1 MPVSDPISDL
11 LALSVFIVVI
21 TGAAVLAGRYMA
33 TVFGGNIRFPIL
45 VRIENSLYRFLGT
58 TPEKEET
65 WRGYARDLLLF
76 NAIGFCILFFI
87 LLIQGFLPAN
97 PQHFPGF
104 SVSHALNIAVSFVT
118 NTNWQVYSGEAAASY
133 LTQVAGLTVQN
144 FLSAATGLCI
154 AIALMR
160 GLTRELTGTIGNFW
174 VDMSRA
180 VLYVLL
186 PLAVI
191 ASVVLLSQG
200 VIQNFDPSLT
210 VAGYGGTDPQ
220 TIAMGPVSSQEGI
233 KLLGSNGGGFF
244 NANSAH
250 PFENPTPFSNIFEVF
265 LILLIPAALPFTF
278 GRLSGNM
285 RQGWAIY
292 AAMLILFVAAFGVLY
307 AAELGGNPVLTSLDV
322 PGISMEGKEVRFGLA
337 GTVLFSTS
345 TTAVGCGAV
354 NAMLDSFTPIG
365 GLVPMFLILVG
376 EVVYGGIGS
385 GFATMIAFIVIA
397 VFIAGLM
404 IGRTPEYLS
413 KKIGIFEMK
422 MALIVILV
430 PGILVLVFTGIA
442 LVTMGGTAG
451 IFNLGPHGLSEIVY
465 AFASMANNN
474 GSAFAGL
481 DAAAPFYTLSGVIIM
496 AIGRFIPAV
505 AILAL
510 AGSAAEKKAVPSGP
524 GTLPTTTISFVLWL
538 IAVILVVGA
547 LTFFPLFAMGPLA
560 EQLAL
565 SGGF

>member
-1 MPVSDPISDL
+1 MPISNP
-11 LALSVFIVVI
+11 LADVVGIAVFLFFV
-21 TGAAVLAGRYMA
+21 TGAAIIAGRYLA
-33 TVFGGNIRFPIL
+33 AVFTGTLPRNPLDRLEKF
-45 VRIENSLYRFLGT
+45 LYRFLGT
-58 TPEKEET
+58 SPEKEET
-65 WRGYARDLLLF
+65 WLGYARDMLLF

-87 LLIQGFLPAN
+87 LLIQGFLPFN

-104 SVSHALNIAVSFVT
+104 SISNALNIAMSFVT

-174 VDMSRA
+174 VDMTRA
-180 VLYVLL
+180 FLYVLL

-191 ASVVLLSQG
+191 ASIVLLSQG

-210 VAGYGGTDPQ
+210 VAGYSGASPQ
-220 TIAMGPVSSQEGI
+220 TIAMGPVSSQEAI
-233 KLLGSNGGGFF
+233 KLLGTNGGGFF

-250 PFENPTPFSNIFEVF
+250 PFENPTPFSNILEVF

-278 GRLSGNM
+278 GRMSGNM

-292 AAMLILFVAAFGVLY
+292 AAMLILFVIAFSVLY
-307 AAELGGNPVLTSLDV
+307 AVELKGNPVLTSLDV

-345 TTAVGCGAV
+345 TTATACGAV
-354 NAMLDSFTPIG
+354 NAMFDSFTPMG
-365 GLVPMFLILVG
+365 GLVPMFLILLG

-385 GFATMIAFIVIA
+385 GFATLLAFVVVA

-422 MALIVILV
+422 MALIIILV
-430 PGILVLVFTGIA
+430 PAILVLLFTGVA
-442 LVTMGGTAG
+442 LVTTGGTSA
-451 IFNLGPHGLSEIVY
+451 IFNPGPHGLSEIVY

-481 DAAAPFYTLSGVIIM
+481 NAAAPFYSLSGVIVM

-524 GTLPTTTISFVLWL
+524 GTLPTATISFVLWL
-538 IAVILVVGA
+538 IAVILIIGA
-547 LTFFPLFAMGPLA
+547 LTFFPLFALGPLA

-565 SGGF
+565 AGGF

>member
-1 MPVSDPISDL
+1 MG
-11 LALSVFIVVI
+11 LAAFIIII
-21 TGAAVLAGRYMA
+21 TGAAFLAGRYVA
-33 TVFGGNIRFPIL
+33 AVFGGNINVPFL
-45 VRIENSLYRFLGT
+45 VRMEHSLYRFLGT
-58 TPEKEET
+58 SPENEET
-65 WRGYARDLLLF
+65 WKGYARDMVLF
-76 NAIGFCILFFI
+76 NAIGFCVLFFI
-87 LLIQGFLPAN
+87 LLAQGFLPAN

-104 SVSHALNIAVSFVT
+104 SAIHALNIAISFVT

-133 LTQVAGLTVQN
+133 FTQVAGLTVQN

-174 VDMSRA
+174 VDITRA
-180 VLYVLL
+180 ILYILF

-200 VIQNFDPSLT
+200 VIQNFDPSFT
-210 VAGYGGTDPQ
+210 VAGYGGAAPQ
-220 TIAMGPVSSQEGI
+220 TIATGPVSSQEAI
-233 KLLGSNGGGFF
+233 KLLGTNGGGFF

-278 GRLSGNM
+278 GRMSGNM
-285 RQGWAIY
+285 RQGWAIF

-322 PGISMEGKEVRFGLA
+322 PGISMEGKEVRFGLT

-345 TTAVGCGAV
+345 TTAVACGAV
-354 NAMLDSFTPIG
+354 NAMFDSFTPMG
-365 GLVPMFLILVG
+365 GLVPMVLILLG

-442 LVTMGGTAG
+442 LVTKGGTAG
-451 IFNLGPHGLSEIVY
+451 IFNPGPHGFSEIVY

-481 DAAAPFYTLSGVIIM
+481 NAAATFYSLSGVIIM

-510 AGSAAEKKAVPSGP
+510 AGSVAEKKAVPSGP
-524 GTLPTTTISFVLWL
+524 GTLPTATITFVIWL
-538 IAVILVVGA
+538 IAVILIIGA

-565 SGGF
+565 AGGF

>member
-11 LALSVFIVVI
+11 VGLAAFIIII
-21 TGAAVLAGRYMA
+21 TGAAFLAGRYVA
-33 TVFGGNIRFPIL
+33 AVFGGNIHVPFL
-45 VRIENSLYRFLGT
+45 VRMENSLYRFLGT
-58 TPEKEET
+58 SPENEET
-65 WRGYARDLLLF
+65 WKGYARDMLLF
-76 NAIGFCILFFI
+76 NAIGFFVLFFI
-87 LLIQGFLPAN
+87 LLAQGFLPAN

-104 SVSHALNIAVSFVT
+104 SAVHALNIAISFVT

-160 GLTRELTGTIGNFW
+160 GLTRELTGTVGNFW
-174 VDMSRA
+174 VDMTHA
-180 VLYVLL
+180 ILYILF

-200 VIQNFDPSLT
+200 VIQNFDPSFT
-210 VAGYGGTDPQ
+210 MAGYGGAAPQ
-220 TIAMGPVSSQEGI
+220 TIATGPVSSQEAI
-233 KLLGSNGGGFF
+233 KLLGTNGGGFF

-250 PFENPTPFSNIFEVF
+250 PFENPTPFSNLFEVF

-278 GRLSGNM
+278 GRMSGNM
-285 RQGWAIY
+285 RQGWAIF

-322 PGISMEGKEVRFGLA
+322 PGISMEGKEVRFGLT

-345 TTAVGCGAV
+345 TTAVACGAV
-354 NAMLDSFTPIG
+354 NAMFDSFTPIG
-365 GLVPMFLILVG
+365 GLVPMFLILLG

-442 LVTMGGTAG
+442 LVTKGGTAG
-451 IFNLGPHGLSEIVY
+451 IFNPGPHGLSEIVY

-481 DAAAPFYTLSGVIIM
+481 NAAATFYSLSGVIIM

-510 AGSAAEKKAVPSGP
+510 AGSVAEKKAVPSGQ
-524 GTLPTTTISFVLWL
+524 GTLPTTTITFVLWL
-538 IAVILVVGA
+538 IAVILIIGA

-565 SGGF
+565 AGGF

>member
-1 MPVSDPISDL
+1 MPVSALIVDL
-11 LALSVFIVVI
+11 AGFALFMVI
-21 TGAAVLAGRYMA
+21 LTGAAMLAGRYLA
-33 TVFGGNIRFPIL
+33 IVFGGNISLPVL

-58 TPEKEET
+58 SPEKEET
-65 WRGYARDLLLF
+65 WRGYARDLLFF
-76 NAIGFCILFFI
+76 NAIGFCILFLI
-87 LLIQGFLPAN
+87 LLIQGFLPLN

-104 SVSHALNIAVSFVT
+104 SVSHALNIAISFVT

-133 LTQVAGLTVQN
+133 LTQVAGFTVQN

-174 VDMSRA
+174 VDMTRA

-210 VAGYGGTDPQ
+210 MAGYGGGAPQ
-220 TIAMGPVSSQEGI
+220 TIPMGPVSSQVAI
-233 KLLGSNGGGFF
+233 KLLGTNGGGFF

-265 LILLIPAALPFTF
+265 LILLIAAALPFTF
-278 GRLSGNM
+278 GRMSGNM

-292 AAMLILFVAAFGVLY
+292 AAMLILCVAAFGVLY
-307 AAELGGNPVLTSLDV
+307 AAELRGNPVLTSLDV
-322 PGISMEGKEVRFGLA
+322 PGISMEGKEVRFGLT
-337 GTVLFSTS
+337 GTVLFSVA
-345 TTAVGCGAV
+345 TTATSCGAV
-354 NAMLDSFTPIG
+354 NAMFDSFTPIG
-365 GLVPMFLILVG
+365 GLVPMFLILLG

-430 PGILVLVFTGIA
+430 PGILVLLFTGIA
-442 LVTMGGTAG
+442 LMTPGGLAG
-451 IFNLGPHGLSEIVY
+451 IYNPGSHGLSEIVY

-481 DAAAPFYTLSGVIIM
+481 NAAAPFYLLSGIIVM
-496 AIGRFIPAV
+496 AIGRFVPAV

-510 AGSAAEKKAVPSGP
+510 AGSVAGKKAVPSGP
-524 GTLPTTTISFVLWL
+524 GTLPTATISFVLWL
-538 IAVILVVGA
+538 IAVILIIGA

-560 EQLAL
+560 EHLAL

>member
-1 MPVSDPISDL
+1 MPISNP
-11 LALSVFIVVI
+11 LADVVGIAVFLFFV
-21 TGAAVLAGRYMA
+21 TGAAIIAGRYLA
-33 TVFGGNIRFPIL
+33 AVFTGTLPRNPLDRLEKF
-45 VRIENSLYRFLGT
+45 LYRFLGT
-58 TPEKEET
+58 SPEKEET
-65 WRGYARDLLLF
+65 WLGYARDMLLF

-87 LLIQGFLPAN
+87 LLIQGFLPFN

-104 SVSHALNIAVSFVT
+104 SISNALNIAMSFVT

-174 VDMSRA
+174 VDMTRA
-180 VLYVLL
+180 FLYVLL

-191 ASVVLLSQG
+191 ASIVLLSQG

-210 VAGYGGTDPQ
+210 VAGYSGASPQ
-220 TIAMGPVSSQEGI
+220 TIAMGPVSSQEAI
-233 KLLGSNGGGFF
+233 KLLGTNGGGFF

-250 PFENPTPFSNIFEVF
+250 PFENPTPFSNILEVF

-278 GRLSGNM
+278 GRMSGSK

-292 AAMLILFVAAFGVLY
+292 AVMLILFVAAFSVLY
-307 AAELGGNPVLTSLDV
+307 AVELKGNPVLTSLDV

-345 TTAVGCGAV
+345 TTATACGAV
-354 NAMLDSFTPIG
+354 NAMFDSFTPMG
-365 GLVPMFLILVG
+365 GLVPMFLILLG

-385 GFATMIAFIVIA
+385 GFATLLAFVVVA

-422 MALIVILV
+422 MALIIILV
-430 PGILVLVFTGIA
+430 PAILVLLFTGIA
-442 LVTMGGTAG
+442 LVTTGGTSA
-451 IFNLGPHGLSEIVY
+451 IFNPGPHGLSEIVY

-481 DAAAPFYTLSGVIIM
+481 NAAAPFYSLSGVIVM

-524 GTLPTTTISFVLWL
+524 GTLPTATISFVLWL
-538 IAVILVVGA
+538 IAVILIIGA
-547 LTFFPLFAMGPLA
+547 LTFFPLFALGPLA

-565 SGGF
+565 AGGF

>member
-1 MPVSDPISDL
+1 MPISNP
-11 LALSVFIVVI
+11 LADVVGIAVFLFFV
-21 TGAAVLAGRYMA
+21 TGAAIIAGRYLA
-33 TVFGGNIRFPIL
+33 AVFTGTLPRNPLDRVEKF
-45 VRIENSLYRFLGT
+45 LYRFLGT
-58 TPEKEET
+58 SPEKEET
-65 WRGYARDLLLF
+65 WLGYARDMLLF

-87 LLIQGFLPAN
+87 LLIQGFLPFN

-104 SVSHALNIAVSFVT
+104 SISNALNIAMSFVT

-174 VDMSRA
+174 VDMTRA
-180 VLYVLL
+180 FLYVLL

-191 ASVVLLSQG
+191 ASIVLLSQG

-210 VAGYGGTDPQ
+210 VAGYSGASPQ
-220 TIAMGPVSSQEGI
+220 TIAMGPVSSQEAI
-233 KLLGSNGGGFF
+233 KLLGTNGGGFF

-250 PFENPTPFSNIFEVF
+250 PFENPTPFSNILEVF

-278 GRLSGNM
+278 GRMSGNM

-292 AAMLILFVAAFGVLY
+292 AAMLILFVIAFSVLY
-307 AAELGGNPVLTSLDV
+307 AVELKGNPVLTSLDV

-345 TTAVGCGAV
+345 TTATACGAV
-354 NAMLDSFTPIG
+354 NAMFDSFTPMG
-365 GLVPMFLILVG
+365 GLVPMFLILLG

-385 GFATMIAFIVIA
+385 GFATLLAFVVVA

-422 MALIVILV
+422 MALIIILV
-430 PGILVLVFTGIA
+430 PAILVLLFTGVA
-442 LVTMGGTAG
+442 LVTTGGTSA
-451 IFNLGPHGLSEIVY
+451 IFNPGPHGLSEIVY

-481 DAAAPFYTLSGVIIM
+481 NAAAPFYSLSGVIVM

-524 GTLPTTTISFVLWL
+524 GTLPTATISFVLWL
-538 IAVILVVGA
+538 IAVILIIGA
-547 LTFFPLFAMGPLA
+547 LTFFPLFALGPLA

-565 SGGF
+565 AGGF

>member
-1 MPVSDPISDL
+1 MPISNP
-11 LALSVFIVVI
+11 LADVVGIAVFLFFV
-21 TGAAVLAGRYMA
+21 TGAAIIAGRYLA
-33 TVFGGNIRFPIL
+33 AVFTGTLPRNPLDRLEKF
-45 VRIENSLYRFLGT
+45 LYRFLGT
-58 TPEKEET
+58 SPEKEET
-65 WRGYARDLLLF
+65 WLGYARDMLLF

-87 LLIQGFLPAN
+87 LLIQGFLPFN

-104 SVSHALNIAVSFVT
+104 SISNALNIAMSFVT

-174 VDMSRA
+174 VDMTRA
-180 VLYVLL
+180 FLYVLL

-191 ASVVLLSQG
+191 ASIVLLSQG

-210 VAGYGGTDPQ
+210 VAGYSGASPQ
-220 TIAMGPVSSQEGI
+220 TIAMGPVSSQEAI
-233 KLLGSNGGGFF
+233 KLLGTNGGGFF

-250 PFENPTPFSNIFEVF
+250 PFENPTPFSNILEVF

-278 GRLSGNM
+278 GRMSGNM

-292 AAMLILFVAAFGVLY
+292 AAMLILFVAAFSVLY
-307 AAELGGNPVLTSLDV
+307 AVELKGNPVLTSLDV

-345 TTAVGCGAV
+345 TTATACGAV
-354 NAMLDSFTPIG
+354 NAMFDSFTPMG
-365 GLVPMFLILVG
+365 GLVPMFLILLG

-385 GFATMIAFIVIA
+385 GFATLLAFVVVA

-422 MALIVILV
+422 MALIIILV
-430 PGILVLVFTGIA
+430 PAILVLLFTGVA
-442 LVTMGGTAG
+442 LVTTGGTSA
-451 IFNLGPHGLSEIVY
+451 IFNPGPHGLSEIVY

-481 DAAAPFYTLSGVIIM
+481 NAAAPFYSLSGVIVM

-524 GTLPTTTISFVLWL
+524 GTLPTATISFVLWL
-538 IAVILVVGA
+538 IAVILIIGA
-547 LTFFPLFAMGPLA
+547 LTFFPLFALGPLA

-565 SGGF
+565 AGGF

>member
-1 MPVSDPISDL
+1 MPVSGPIFDL
-11 LALSVFIVVI
+11 VGLSVFIVVI

-33 TVFGGNIRFPIL
+33 IVFGGNIRFPIL

-174 VDMSRA
+174 VDMTRA
-180 VLYVLL
+180 VLYLLL

-210 VAGYGGTDPQ
+210 VAGYGGTAPSDRLPW
-220 TIAMGPVSSQEGI
+220 ARSPPRRRSR
-233 KLLGSNGGGFF
+233 LLGSNGGGFF

-354 NAMLDSFTPIG
+354 NAMFDSFTPLG
-365 GLVPMFLILVG
+365 GLVPMFLILLG

-385 GFATMIAFIVIA
+385 GFCNHDCIHRHCSLHRRADDRADPRV
-397 VFIAGLM
+397 
-404 IGRTPEYLS
+404 
-413 KKIGIFEMK
+413 
-422 MALIVILV
+422 
-430 PGILVLVFTGIA
+430 
-442 LVTMGGTAG
+442 
-451 IFNLGPHGLSEIVY
+451 
-465 AFASMANNN
+465 
-474 GSAFAGL
+474 
-481 DAAAPFYTLSGVIIM
+481 
-496 AIGRFIPAV
+496 
-505 AILAL
+505 
-510 AGSAAEKKAVPSGP
+510 
-524 GTLPTTTISFVLWL
+524 SFQKDRDL
-538 IAVILVVGA
+538 
-547 LTFFPLFAMGPLA
+547 
-560 EQLAL
+560 
-565 SGGF
+565 